1 MPTYLRQSLS
11 STFGTCTLYLNFV
24 FKSYRGKMETSD
36 VTAPAV
42 SAKERVAGKCSQA
55 SDWVRRQVR
64 HYMPN
69 DAEEARKTSR
79 KSG

>member
-1 MPTYLRQSLS
+1 MDFVLS
-11 STFGTCTLYLNFV
+11 CTLYLNFV
-24 FKSYRGKMETSD
+24 FKSFRGKMEASD
-36 VTAPAV
+36 VTAPAI
-42 SAKERVAGKCSQA
+42 SAKEWVAGKCSQA

-69 DAEEARKTSR
+69 DEEEARKTSR